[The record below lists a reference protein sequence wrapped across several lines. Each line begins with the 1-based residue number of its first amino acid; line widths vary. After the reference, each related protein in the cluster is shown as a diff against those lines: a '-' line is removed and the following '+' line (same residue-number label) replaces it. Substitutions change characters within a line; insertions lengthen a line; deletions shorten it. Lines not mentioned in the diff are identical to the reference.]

1 MTLHNL
7 PDLLAALPRDAALLG
22 IDYGRRRIGIA
33 LSDAHR
39 GIAGP
44 YAVLR
49 RGRLA
54 ANAAEIL
61 AIARREGVAALVV
74 GLPLETDGRPGR
86 AAQAARDWAH
96 ALAGATGLP
105 VAMADERYSTAAVR
119 ERAAAQGV
127 SLRAADAHAAAE
139 FLSAALLAAVRLPP
153 S

>member
-1 MTLHNL
+1 MALHNL
-7 PDLLAALPRDAALLG
+7 AELLAGLPRDAAVLG

-39 GIAGP
+39 GMAGP

-61 AIARREGVAALVV
+61 AIARREGVVALVV
-74 GLPLETDGRPGR
+74 GLPLETDGTAGR

-96 ALAGATGLP
+96 ALAAATGLP
-105 VAMADERYSTAAVR
+105 VAMADERYSTAVVR
-119 ERAAAQGV
+119 GRAAEQGV
-127 SLRAADAHAAAE
+127 ALREADAHAAAE
-139 FLSAALLAAVRLPP
+139 FLTAALMAVERG
-153 S
+153 

>member
-7 PDLLAALPRDAALLG
+7 AELLAGLPRDAAVLG

-49 RGRLA
+49 RGKLA
-54 ANAAEIL
+54 VNAAEIL
-61 AIARREGVAALVV
+61 AIAEREEVAALIV
-74 GLPLETDGRPGR
+74 GLPLETDGTAGR

-96 ALAGATGLP
+96 ALAAATGLP
-105 VAMADERYSTAAVR
+105 VAMADERYSTSAVR
-119 ERAAAQGV
+119 GRAAEQGRA
-127 SLRAADAHAAAE
+127 LRDADAHAAAE
-139 FLSAALLAAVRLPP
+139 FLSAALMEAGHE
-153 S
+153 

>member
-7 PDLLAALPRDAALLG
+7 AELLADLPRDAAVLG

-49 RGRLA
+49 RGKLA

-61 AIARREGVAALVV
+61 AIARREKVAALIV
-74 GLPLETDGRPGR
+74 GLPLETDGVAGR

-96 ALAGATGLP
+96 ALAAATGLP
-105 VAMADERYSTAAVR
+105 VAMADERYSTAEVR
-119 ERAAAQGV
+119 ERAAEQGV
-127 SLRAADAHAAAE
+127 ALHEADAHAAAA
-139 FLSAALLAAVRLPP
+139 FLSAALIGAAHG
-153 S
+153 

>member
-7 PDLLAALPRDAALLG
+7 TELLAGLPRDAAVLG

-33 LSDAHR
+33 LADAHR

-49 RGRLA
+49 RSKLA
-54 ANAAEIL
+54 TNAAEIL
-61 AIARREGVAALVV
+61 AIAKREKVAALVV

-96 ALAGATGLP
+96 ALAAATGLP
-105 VAMADERYSTAAVR
+105 VAMADERYSTATVR
-119 ERAAAQGV
+119 ERAAEQGV
-127 SLRAADAHAAAE
+127 SLREADAHAAAE
-139 FLSAALLAAVRLPP
+139 FLSAALMDAGRTQD
-153 S
+153 